1 MIFRGGANA
10 VVDKATEKVFLIKA
24 HHICGRAR
32 RSAAM
37 SRDVV
42 PKSGIITRPW
52 TSGDENRLGEMLD
65 DGKSAGE
72 IAAAL
77 DRTRG
82 AIYSK
87 MQSYYRKQL
96 ILDFTRAVRS
106 RVR

>member
-1 MIFRGGANA
+1 
-10 VVDKATEKVFLIKA
+10 
-24 HHICGRAR
+24 
-32 RSAAM
+32 
-37 SRDVV
+37 
-42 PKSGIITRPW
+42 
-52 TSGDENRLGEMLD
+52 MLD